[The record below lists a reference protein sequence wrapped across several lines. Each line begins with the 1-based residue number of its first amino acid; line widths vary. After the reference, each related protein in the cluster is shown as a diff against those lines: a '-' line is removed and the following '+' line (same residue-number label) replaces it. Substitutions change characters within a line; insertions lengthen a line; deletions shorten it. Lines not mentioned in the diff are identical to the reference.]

1 MKSLTSLAGGWLRNS
16 FLNWSV
22 LMVVLLSVW
31 MVAPLSVWANPP
43 QPEKAQRG
51 PCVRDADWMRRNHMD
66 FLKDKREETVR
77 EGIYVKSESFQSC
90 ASCHPSRER
99 FCDRCHA
106 YVSVAPNCFE
116 CHQYP
121 K

>member
-1 MKSLTSLAGGWLRNS
+1 MKSPISLAGRLLRLS
-16 FLNWSV
+16 FLIVTLFAVWTV
-22 LMVVLLSVW
+22 LPYSG
-31 MVAPLSVWANPP
+31 WADPP
-43 QPEKAQRG
+43 QPEKAVRG
-51 PCVRDADWMRRNHMD
+51 PCVRNPEWMRRNHMD
-66 FLKDKREETVR
+66 FLKHKREETVR
-77 EGIYVKSESFQSC
+77 KGISVKSESFLAC
-90 ASCHPSRER
+90 ANCHQSRER